1 MSMLFDTETSSMVR
15 EFKELGMDLAET
27 QLKNPWH
34 PVQPITKS
42 VGANRVGLY
51 KIFYQDEVK
60 YIGMSND
67 EVKYIGMGNDEVKY
81 IGMGNLDARRLRH
94 IIVFNNEGKADVSE
108 NGRASDSAVAR
119 KMYEHDPKLDNW
131 YFQFLLIDGEL
142 VKERMV
148 ADYVMKQMETILVRK
163 HKPQFC
169 AEHMVGK

>member
-1 MSMLFDTETSSMVR
+1 MGSTDQGRKTMSMLFDTETSSMVR
-15 EFKELGMDLAET
+15 GFKEFGMNLAET

-51 KIFYQDEVK
+51 KIFYQDEV
-60 YIGMSND
+60 M
-67 EVKYIGMGNDEVKY
+67 Y
-81 IGMGNLDARRLRH
+81 IGMGNLDARRSRH
-94 IIVFNNEGKADVSE
+94 IIVFNNEGKADVSD

-119 KMYEHDPKLDNW
+119 KMYEHDPELDNW